1 MSTVPERPLQSGDA
15 APNFELPAVNREGI
29 VSLGDYRGKSPVMVG
44 LFRGLHCPFCRRH
57 IARLAMVRD
66 KLAQEGV
73 ATVAVVNTQLER
85 ARQYFQYR
93 PTRMELASDPEVN
106 THRAFGVAKGAVL
119 PDSTDPRELHWP
131 RTCTVAQL
139 LATR

>member
-1 MSTVPERPLQSGDA
+1 LQSGDA